1 MFNPKNK
8 AEQAS
13 GSLNTIGAGTAVD
26 GNISSKGDLRI
37 DGTIN
42 GNLVSTA
49 RVVIGSKATVIGNIN
64 AANAIIEGKV
74 NGNVSVEAVLSL
86 KGSAIIEGDI
96 EMQKLMVENGAIF
109 NGSSNMTAGPDKKE
123 SSNESKT

>member
-8 AEQAS
+8 AEQAV
-13 GSLNTIGAGTAVD
+13 GSLNTIGAGTAVE
-26 GNISSKGDLRI
+26 GNINSKGDLRI

-42 GNLVSTA
+42 GNLVSTS
-49 RVVIGSKATVIGNIN
+49 RVVIGSKAVVVGNIN

-74 NGNVSVEAVLSL
+74 NGNVSVDAVLYL
-86 KGSAIIEGDI
+86 KGTAIIEGDI

-109 NGSSNMTAGPDKKE
+109 NGKSNMTSGPV
-123 SSNESKT
+123 SNELSDGSKT